1 MTLVTDECTDL
12 SSSPVCTKADHV
24 TFQLRWMSANQKSI
38 GNCTQEAQSAVESER
53 SENVLLHNHRHL
65 QSAFSPSSAQHQY
78 FIPYWKQHNMI
89 TNIVYIVKPDIT
101 ATTTLTINESCV
113 YLASSYCFTVIKV
126 SSIVLKHNVL
136 RVLVKNVTAAV
147 NHTCMS
153 VSKHTHSLAM

>member
-1 MTLVTDECTDL
+1 MTHGTHECTGL
-12 SSSPVCTKADHV
+12 SSSPVYIKADNV

-38 GNCTQEAQSAVESER
+38 DSCTQEAQSGVESQR
-53 SENVLLHNHRHL
+53 SGNVLLHNHRHL
-65 QSAFSPSSAQHQY
+65 QSAFSPTSVQHPT
-78 FIPYWKQHNMI
+78 FHTLLNQHNMI
-89 TNIVYIVKPDIT
+89 ANTVYSVKPDIT
-101 ATTTLTINESCV
+101 ATTTLTINELCM

-153 VSKHTHSLAM
+153 VSKHTHSLAV